1 MNRDKISRLVFRV
14 VALAAI
20 LGGIL
25 SLSGAVAPMNSRT
38 TEVILG
44 TGALLLG
51 LALLVLTSRR
61 KSALPPSPIA

>member
-1 MNRDKISRLVFRV
+1 MNRDKISRFVLRV

-20 LGGIL
+20 LVGIL
-25 SLSGAVAPMNSRT
+25 SLSGTIAPMNSRT

-44 TGALLLG
+44 TGALLMG

-61 KSALPPSPIA
+61 RPAPPPSPIV

>member
-1 MNRDKISRLVFRV
+1 
-14 VALAAI
+14 
-20 LGGIL
+20 
-25 SLSGAVAPMNSRT
+25 APMNSRT